1 MIKEEGIPNTHPQ
14 HGISDNS
21 SHVRTRDYRH
31 LLNLWKGVPY
41 ERKTDIKAI
50 CQKRSPMNIL
60 EEAFH
65 AHELGKL
72 IGYYNSHIS
81 RRTLVA
87 HGHIPIYREHAVANL
102 TAKKRR

>member
-1 MIKEEGIPNTHPQ
+1 
-14 HGISDNS
+14 
-21 SHVRTRDYRH
+21 
-31 LLNLWKGVPY
+31 
-41 ERKTDIKAI
+41 
-50 CQKRSPMNIL
+50 MNIL